1 MKKFSTFELLTP
13 FINLFSNEEVL
24 AVSCKDDS
32 RATVCTGFGISP
44 DRYGSFMQFKCME
57 CGKEEM
63 KILDPACGSKM
74 FWFNKSEPHT
84 TYTDIRKE
92 TFSLQDRG
100 KLRKVVINPDKIAD
114 FTNLPFRDYEFN
126 LIVFD
131 PPHLKRAGEN
141 SWLTKKYGK
150 LPKDVWPQMLSK
162 GFKELWRVLA
172 LDGIL
177 LFKWSDNQI
186 PFKDVLN
193 LFDQQPILGD
203 QRGHTRWFVFIKP
216 NDNQTSEPSL
226 LSESDLKER
235 GLEQWRKK

>member
-1 MKKFSTFELLTP
+1 
-13 FINLFSNEEVL
+13 
-24 AVSCKDDS
+24 
-32 RATVCTGFGISP
+32 
-44 DRYGSFMQFKCME
+44 
-57 CGKEEM
+57 M
-63 KILDPACGSKM
+63 KILDPSCGSKM

-141 SWLTKKYGK
+141 SWLAKKYGK

-203 QRGHTRWFVFIKP
+203 QCGHEVAIDAYDMFVAEFNVFCP
-216 NDNQTSEPSL
+216 VCGASPEHLNY
-226 LSESDLKER
+226 KEFENEKDQNSFCSMDR
-235 GLEQWRKK
+235 

>member
-1 MKKFSTFELLTP
+1 ME
-13 FINLFSNEEVL
+13 
-24 AVSCKDDS
+24 
-32 RATVCTGFGISP
+32 
-44 DRYGSFMQFKCME
+44 FKQ
-57 CGKEEM
+57 EM
-63 KILDPACGSKM
+63 KILDPACGSKI

-141 SWLTKKYGK
+141 SWLAKKYGK